1 MNQLTQPKKMNNPEI
16 MALFETWN
24 RAVQTGNPQSVTDL
38 YEADAVLLPTIS
50 NKVRHNHDEIEDY
63 FIQFLENAPKGEIN
77 ESNIQALGEII
88 IHSGIYT
95 FSFKDD
101 SEVQARF
108 SFVYQWNGEDWKIIE
123 HHSSQ
128 MPEQLNTE
136 I

>member
-1 MNQLTQPKKMNNPEI
+1 MNFHTQPKKMNNSEI

-24 RAVQTGNPQSVTDL
+24 RAVQTGNPKIVTDL
-38 YEADAVLLPTIS
+38 YETDAVLLPTIS

-63 FIQFLENAPKGEIN
+63 FIQFLENSPKGKIN

-95 FSFKDD
+95 FTFKDD
-101 SEVQARF
+101 KEVKARF

-128 MPEQLNTE
+128 MPEN
-136 I
+136 